1 MPSGNRMD
9 KTREEKIK
17 ELLVLHL
24 LKELSQEQAGEL
36 DSWRKES
43 PENEDLFKRI
53 SDPDYL
59 EKRHKDYLEAVSSG
73 KKTSERK
80 AGGLWRWFLVT
91 AGAAAAVFLAVM
103 LVQLSKVKMLTLHA
117 PQKGIA
123 SVVLPDGTNVW
134 LKSSSTITYPERF
147 SKDSRDVSLSGE
159 GYFEVARQ
167 EGCPFVVSCDAFSIK
182 VLGTKFDIKSYRDE
196 NQALAAVIDGE
207 VSIIYA
213 DSTGVEKEERMVG
226 GDLSIFDKTSRSNT
240 VVKSNTSIYSSWLGG
255 VYYFESET
263 LESILREVCRYY
275 GYNLIL
281 ADSVVKDKVLSG
293 RLKMEDSPQAILEA
307 FQEVLPGHVI
317 FESDT
322 IIIQ

>member
-80 AGGLWRWFLVT
+80 AGGLWKWFLVT

-134 LKSSSTITYPERF
+134 LKSSSTITCF
-147 SKDSRDVSLSGE
+147 
-159 GYFEVARQ
+159 
-167 EGCPFVVSCDAFSIK
+167 
-182 VLGTKFDIKSYRDE
+182 LGRK
-196 NQALAAVIDGE
+196 
-207 VSIIYA
+207 
-213 DSTGVEKEERMVG
+213 
-226 GDLSIFDKTSRSNT
+226 
-240 VVKSNTSIYSSWLGG
+240 
-255 VYYFESET
+255 
-263 LESILREVCRYY
+263 
-275 GYNLIL
+275 
-281 ADSVVKDKVLSG
+281 
-293 RLKMEDSPQAILEA
+293 
-307 FQEVLPGHVI
+307 
-317 FESDT
+317 
-322 IIIQ
+322 